1 MGQGIMNAFEG
12 LKVYGGNWEVVSSRS
27 FQQEELALVDKAEV
41 VSSDYGMSVCFFMKG
56 GGQYYIP
63 VSNQGADP
71 ALGSSIDMNAAK
83 LVKLHREGD
92 GNIVRVEL

>member
-1 MGQGIMNAFEG
+1 MENVFGGLQKYGDSWQVVESRNFNADEISA
-12 LKVYGGNWEVVSSRS
+12 VRSTSVVNSQYG
-27 FQQEELALVDKAEV
+27 K
-41 VSSDYGMSVCFFMKG
+41 SVCFFMKG